1 MTMSKWDRYTAAR
14 DALASPEA
22 SQAVLAYQHL
32 RAALVALDTLPRP
45 ELAALADRLE
55 MALLKYP
62 DDISPGQ
69 QLQNDVLR
77 AYHAL
82 VEDVEWLS
90 GHR

>member
-1 MTMSKWDRYTAAR
+1 MTMRTYENARTALSD
-14 DALASPEA
+14 DAACDAVEA
-22 SQAVLAYQHL
+22 YRGL
-32 RAALVALDTLPRP
+32 RRALVALDTLPGP
-45 ELAALADRLE
+45 ALEALAARIE
-55 MALLKYP
+55 EALLKYP